1 MIELLLQGFPYAL
14 TFTTPILICSLA
26 ALINTKGGVINIGL
40 EGIMVVGTFASA
52 LTMYF
57 LYSKLGSNAIIISLI
72 ISGVAGAL
80 FSLLFALSVI
90 KFKVDHIIAG
100 IALNMLAFSLT
111 LFFARVITGKGLIR
125 VEKGIARRDSEL
137 LGNIPIIGDM
147 FFTKFYITT
156 YLVLLITFVVAYVF
170 KNTRFGKNITACG
183 ENPYSA
189 ESCGLN
195 VGFLKVVSIVIS
207 GFLAGLGGGII
218 ILTYQ
223 REFTGGVQGIG
234 FLALIT
240 IILGKHNAYKVL
252 FASFFFGF
260 VRTFA
265 SMASVNEFLIQLQ
278 IPMEFYNVLPYIL
291 TLIAVG
297 FSRGGE
303 NAPQYL
309 GEIYIKG
316 KR

>member
-1 MIELLLQGFPYAL
+1 MIDLIFQAFPYAL

-40 EGIMVVGTFASA
+40 EGIMVVGSFASA
-52 LTMYF
+52 LVMYF
-57 LYSKLGSNAIIISLI
+57 LYSQLGSSALIISLI
-72 ISGVAGAL
+72 ISGVVGGL
-80 FSLLFALSVI
+80 FSLLFAVSVI
-90 KFKVDHIIAG
+90 KFKVDHIIGG
-100 IALNMLAFSLT
+100 IAINMLAFSLT
-111 LFFARVITGKGLIR
+111 LFLARVITGKGLIR
-125 VEKGIARRDSEL
+125 VDKGISRIDNEL
-137 LGNIPIIGDM
+137 LSNIPLIGDL

-156 YLVLLITFVVAYVF
+156 YVVLFITIIVAF
-170 KNTRFGKNITACG
+170 IFNKTRFGKNITACG

-189 ESCGLN
+189 ESCGIN
-195 VGFLKVVSIVIS
+195 VSLYKCLSIVLS
-207 GFLAGLGGGII
+207 GFLAGMGGGIV

-223 REFTGGVQGIG
+223 REFTGSVQGIG

-240 IILGKHNAYKVL
+240 IILGKHNAYKIL

-265 SMASVNEFLIQLQ
+265 AMASVNEVLSQLQ
-278 IPMEFYNVLPYIL
+278 IPMEFYNVLPYVL

-297 FSRGGE
+297 ISKGGE

-309 GEIYIKG
+309 GEVYIKG